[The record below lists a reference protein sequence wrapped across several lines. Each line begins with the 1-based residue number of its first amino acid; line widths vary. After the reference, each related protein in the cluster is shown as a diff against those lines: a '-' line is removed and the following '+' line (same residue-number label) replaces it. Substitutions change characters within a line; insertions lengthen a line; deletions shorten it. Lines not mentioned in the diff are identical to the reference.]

1 MGRTVAPGQPGGRE
15 TPGGDVNYA
24 YLALLIPG
32 FLLSVAGFVFLGKKL
47 HPVLTGLM
55 FLSGIVA
62 MVLGILLTCVP
73 DFFAG

>member
-1 MGRTVAPGQPGGRE
+1 M
-15 TPGGDVNYA
+15 NYA

-32 FLLSVAGFVFLGKKL
+32 FLLSVAGFVLLGKKL

-55 FLSGIVA
+55 FLSGVVA